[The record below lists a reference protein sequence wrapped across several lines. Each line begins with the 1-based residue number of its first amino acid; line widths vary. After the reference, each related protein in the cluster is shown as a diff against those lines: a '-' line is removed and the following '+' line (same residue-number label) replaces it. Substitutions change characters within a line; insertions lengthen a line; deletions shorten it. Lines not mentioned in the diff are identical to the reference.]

1 MQIDIKTSAVQQV
14 RQTFSHVARR
24 LGADKPAS
32 RYQEATLELQP
43 EVNFHY
49 RPLWEPEFELYDKG
63 RTAIVM
69 NDWYAFKDPRQYY
82 YGAYTITRARQQEAM
97 EKNIEFVA
105 RRRLLADLPTKRRRT
120 SPRSWCRCGTS
131 NGRPIRTTAS

>member
-1 MQIDIKTSAVQQV
+1 MQIDIKTTAVEQV

-32 RYQEATLELQP
+32 RYQEATFDLQP

-49 RPLWEPEFELYDKG
+49 RPLWQPEFELYDKG

-82 YGAYTITRARQQEAM
+82 YGAYTTARAKQQDAM
-97 EKNIEFVA
+97 E
-105 RRRLLADLPTKRRRT
+105 
-120 SPRSWCRCGTS
+120 
-131 NGRPIRTTAS
+131 